1 MFASIKKMKMKP
13 IKEIRKLIG
22 KNKIEIVF
30 EELEERF
37 DKRPHKRDLLISIK
51 NQHNQ
56 LRYKNIKGV
65 ITYENETVGKNKII
79 DKILDLISN
88 EEDIPPENNPTK
100 KESGKLFKYIFK
112 SVNPKTANTL
122 FSAALAVFIGSVVI
136 WILCIL
142 VSEVNI
148 LNQTSISSWIGK
160 INKIISKT
168 LLLSLASLLLIG
180 TVKFKIF
187 NIQFSL
193 SLGECLLYLSSIYF
207 LCLIKPLIFNETVI
221 VYRFFIT
228 LLIVFALYKLAGM
241 LSYFIRNK
249 SYGDSLIEMGI
260 ISFFIFE
267 LYNKSE
273 MIFYLQ

>member
-1 MFASIKKMKMKP
+1 MKMKP